1 MAAEE
6 RSARRCFFLH
16 GTNISWKMRAL
27 KRFNAQGLQR
37 ALAAFHSKNELFLA
51 RQERSER
58 KEPGPRVRKH
68 LRSVPKR
75 NTRAL
80 RGARSVLPTPGRQ
93 TLEEILS
100 QPATWAETARQ
111 FEQNG
116 GLLEFFQTASL
127 KEPWLFV
134 ACGSSYY
141 LSQAIAAQWTTL
153 LRAACTAVPA
163 SELLFAPEE
172 ILRRAGARQVV
183 LVSRSGKTTEVL
195 RAAESLKG
203 RSAVR
208 TLGVTCN
215 ASSELKKLCTQTW
228 TLPWADETSV
238 VMTRSFTSIL
248 LLFERLAATLAGD
261 HKLVSALDGLPE
273 KTTRW
278 LKENADKIRALGSK
292 RRFADFVFLGQ
303 GAHYWLAQEAALKLT
318 EMSSSYAQAYHTL
331 EFRHGPR
338 SIASAETLITMLISD
353 AAEEEESAMVAELKA
368 LGAATLVVA
377 NHGTPALRR
386 ASDLLIELKMNEPEQ
401 ARMAV
406 TAIPAQ
412 LLGLAVGVRKGLNPD
427 APIHLTRAVV
437 LSSKDGARKK
447 RRSA

>member
-1 MAAEE
+1 M
-6 RSARRCFFLH
+6 
-16 GTNISWKMRAL
+16 K
-27 KRFNAQGLQR
+27 KRM
-37 ALAAFHSKNELFLA
+37 
-51 RQERSER
+51 
-58 KEPGPRVRKH
+58 
-68 LRSVPKR
+68 RSVPKR
-75 NTRAL
+75 NRRGS
-80 RGARSVLPTPGRQ
+80 RGAQSAARAAGGQ

-100 QPATWAETARQ
+100 QPATWVETARQ
-111 FEQNG
+111 FAQNG
-116 GLLEFFQTASL
+116 WPREFFQTASL
-127 KEPWLFV
+127 KEPLLFV

-141 LSQAIAAQWTTL
+141 LSQTIAAQWTTL
-153 LRAACTAVPA
+153 LQAACTAVPA

-172 ILRRAGARQVV
+172 SLRRTGARLVV

-195 RAAESLKG
+195 RAAEWLKG

-215 ASSELKKLCTQTW
+215 ASSELEKLCTQTW

-273 KTTRW
+273 KTARW
-278 LKENADKIRALGSK
+278 LKENADKIRALGGK

-338 SIASAETLITMLISD
+338 SIASKETLIMLLISE
-353 AAEEEESAMVAELKA
+353 AAAEEESAMVGELKA

-386 ASDLLIELKMNEPEQ
+386 ASDLLIELGMNEPEH
-401 ARMAV
+401 ARLAV
-406 TAIPAQ
+406 AAIPAQ
-412 LLGLAVGVRKGLNPD
+412 LLGLAVGLRKGLNPD
-427 APIHLTRAVV
+427 APRNLTRAVV
-437 LSSKDGARKK
+437 LGSNDRAPAK